1 MTICD
6 AKSTCEFLTAL
17 FAFGAAIF
25 WFYASWI
32 SRGSFL
38 ATPLG
43 DLDRILKLQ
52 ARYDAIA
59 ATCAG
64 LAALLQIVVT
74 RMPVCRAFG

>member
-6 AKSTCEFLTAL
+6 VKSACEVLSAAFAL
-17 FAFGAAIF
+17 GAAGW

-52 ARYDAIA
+52 ARYNAIA
-59 ATCAG
+59 AACAG
-64 LAALLQIVVT
+64 VAAIFQIVVT

>member
-6 AKSTCEFLTAL
+6 VKSAFEIVSAVL
-17 FAFGAAIF
+17 AFGAATF
-25 WFYASWI
+25 WFWASWI

-38 ATPLG
+38 ATPLA
-43 DLDRILKLQ
+43 DLDRTLKLQ
-52 ARYDAIA
+52 ARYNAVA

-64 LAALLQIVVT
+64 LAAVLQIVVT